1 MSGGGVTPFSP
12 TPWIFNTGDSPRSM
26 GQNCIAGTTE
36 FDEEN
41 GIGLVMYVESGN
53 NMIVWK
59 MSDGTK
65 QGTTVP
71 VSSDYQNML
80 RTAFENKT
88 GITIGY
94 FIFHPYTEE
103 TIDIGSSITINSGDT
118 PQQTLFKWGIM
129 GQTSNLLAGELR
141 RRNETSLDVYVY
153 QAPSDST
160 KMAIITSGGMV
171 SINAQGR
178 NQTVEQTMLDNIA
191 TKMGEQIDQLVL
203 IPCPANVGE
212 TLPDWENYIDCT
224 Q

>member
-1 MSGGGVTPFSP
+1 
-12 TPWIFNTGDSPRSM
+12 M
-26 GQNCIAGTTE
+26 GQNCVAGTTE

-88 GITIGY
+88 GTRIGY

-103 TIDIGSSITINSGDT
+103 TIDIESSITINSGDT
-118 PQQTLFKWGIM
+118 PVETLYFKHELPTA
-129 GQTSNLLAGELR
+129 GQFLFAKYDSGSKTLMLGCNSSGEFMCII
-141 RRNETSLDVYVY
+141 NSTGEVITNQGPPPSS
-153 QAPSDST
+153 QSDSM
-160 KMAIITSGGMV
+160 KYVVEAANYEV
-171 SINAQGR
+171 E
-178 NQTVEQTMLDNIA
+178 TVTEWLLN
-191 TKMGEQIDQLVL
+191 L
-203 IPCPANVGE
+203 NVG
-212 TLPDWENYIDCT
+212 DSVENWNAYIT
-224 Q
+224 V